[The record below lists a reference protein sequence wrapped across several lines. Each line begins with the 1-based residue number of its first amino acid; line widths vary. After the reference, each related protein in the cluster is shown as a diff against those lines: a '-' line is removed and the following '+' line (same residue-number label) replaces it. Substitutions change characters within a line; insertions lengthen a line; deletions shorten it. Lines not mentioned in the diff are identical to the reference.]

1 MATSTS
7 DADTTSPPSDPPQ
20 SDGVATPH
28 ATLRTID
35 ELPAAGGS
43 GDPLW
48 TYRLSA
54 SFGTIAEQIAA
65 ASRALASVPVP
76 TSTGPQAE
84 VAGAAGE
91 VGLRGEVAALARR
104 IEGIERAQEAMGA
117 QLKSVQETLG
127 RLQLSETH
135 ARAQKEE
142 KKGHQGSVTV
152 EEVAVTSRDGSG
164 GDRATGESE
173 GEFKSAVEIAIEEL
187 QKKVEGVIE
196 TIKLDQARLYARLH
210 NATVTVNK
218 MAIQAPIM
226 ANGKTPPNFP
236 NTKGEFEHLTKERYE
251 ALLKGYN
258 LPIKGDTNAKREAL
272 REFIGLTP
280 PA

>member
-1 MATSTS
+1 
-7 DADTTSPPSDPPQ
+7 
-20 SDGVATPH
+20 
-28 ATLRTID
+28 
-35 ELPAAGGS
+35 GS

-76 TSTGPQAE
+76 TVPGSQA
-84 VAGAAGE
+84 VAAGMAGE
-91 VGLRGEVAALARR
+91 AGLRGEVAALVKRL
-104 IEGIERAQEAMGA
+104 EGVERAQEAIGV

-127 RLQLSETH
+127 RLQLSEPQT
-135 ARAQKEE
+135 RAQKEE
-142 KKGHQGSVTV
+142 MKGHQEGVTV
-152 EEVAVTSRDGSG
+152 EEVVVTSRDGPG
-164 GDRATGESE
+164 VVGEGE

-196 TIKLDQARLYARLH
+196 TIKLDQARLYAKLH

-218 MAIQAPIM
+218 MAIKAPIM

-280 PA
+280 PV

>member
-1 MATSTS
+1 MSETSAPFTPATDPNSSSSTLVNHPHSPPGMATSTS

-84 VAGAAGE
+84 AAGAAGE
-91 VGLRGEVAALARR
+91 AGLRGEVAALARR

-142 KKGHQGSVTV
+142 KKSHQGSVTV

-164 GDRATGESE
+164 GDRATGGSE

-196 TIKLDQARLYARLH
+196 TIKLECAFSSL
-210 NATVTVNK
+210 VTS
-218 MAIQAPIM
+218 MFLISPISSD
-226 ANGKTPPNFP
+226 GWPYT
-236 NTKGEFEHLTKERYE
+236 YE
-251 ALLKGYN
+251 
-258 LPIKGDTNAKREAL
+258 
-272 REFIGLTP
+272 
-280 PA
+280 